1 MRTTTLGAAP
11 ALVWTLA
18 LTACSD
24 AKAVSPPVTNAPA
37 AVTASAVESAQPS
50 AGAAARPDNAAAAKP
65 TRPRASIIA
74 FTDAHKQ
81 TREFIGYYRSIKLT
95 PEQERIKV
103 AALSALPAPCCAK
116 FTLATCC
123 CPCNMSKAVW
133 GMAAW
138 LITEKGQ
145 SVEQV
150 RQAAVDWLAFINPNG
165 FSGEACLKGGCNR
178 PAAHDGCGGMNET
191 HLL

>member
-1 MRTTTLGAAP
+1 MNSTPMLLAATAFLYGCAVQRPAEEQRETSASLAVAEPVQVRQPEAVQGHERPSPSLHHAAESRTG
-11 ALVWTLA
+11 
-18 LTACSD
+18 TAIAFAD
-24 AKAVSPPVTNAPA
+24 
-37 AVTASAVESAQPS
+37 
-50 AGAAARPDNAAAAKP
+50 AAA
-65 TRPRASIIA
+65 
-74 FTDAHKQ
+74 Q
-81 TREFIGYYRSIKLT
+81 TKEFIGYYRSIKLT

-103 AALSALPAPCCAK
+103 EALSALAAPCCSK

-145 SVEQV
+145 GVEEV
-150 RQAAVDWLAFINPNG
+150 RQAAVDWLRFINPQG
-165 FSGEACLKGGCNR
+165 FSGKACSNGGCMR
-178 PAAHDGCGGMNET
+178 PTAHDGCGGMDEA